1 MEIKPLGNDVYRGV
15 PSETVPS
22 LGEILS
28 CLQEMNKNWNR
39 RVKTMTGKLPECR
52 ACNLEI
58 FNMAMFIRVLIF
70 SGWIPV

>member
-1 MEIKPLGNDVYRGV
+1 MEIRPLGNDVYRGV

-22 LGEILS
+22 LGAILS
-28 CLQEMNKNWNR
+28 CLQEMKKNWNR
-39 RVKTMTGKLPECR
+39 IVRRITGNEPEYR
-52 ACNLEI
+52 ACNLEV